1 MGSTCKSKYQTD
13 TNAMPMV
20 TNMST
25 FTNTLIDTMSR
36 RWITRTADQCQY
48 RSLSGDH
55 TEHTY
60 ITHGYH
66 KPRQVC
72 IWLNGDMTRAD
83 SHTRKRPPL
92 SHTAHRVT

>member
-55 TEHTY
+55 TCTNKSHMVTV
-60 ITHGYH
+60 GA
-66 KPRQVC
+66 RQVYVW
-72 IWLNGDMTRAD
+72 I
-83 SHTRKRPPL
+83 KR
-92 SHTAHRVT
+92 RRDVCR